1 MLSWIYDLTYPSV
14 SWELFM
20 TAVGH
25 YMVSSVIKPLTW
37 CSVSTVIVSG
47 VMVWLDLP
55 RRYFSPKKTRNE
67 YDDELQTKPP
77 REK

>member
-1 MLSWIYDLTYPSV
+1 
-14 SWELFM
+14 M
-20 TAVGH
+20 TAVGY
-25 YMVSSVIKPLTW
+25 YMVSSVIEPLAW

-55 RRYFSPKKTRNE
+55 RRYFSPKKIRNE
-67 YDDELQTKPP
+67 YDDELQTIPP

>member
-1 MLSWIYDLTYPSV
+1 
-14 SWELFM
+14 M

-25 YMVSSVIKPLTW
+25 FMVSSVIEHLTW
-37 CSVSTVIVSG
+37 CSVSTVIVSW

-67 YDDELQTKPP
+67 YDDELQTIPP